1 MVGYVELSVTMK
13 PHPDLTGILISREG
27 LVYTTRKNSGGSV
40 TNPKLLSGTIDRL
53 GYRVFSFT
61 EGKRKGH
68 RLVAE
73 TYIENPHNLPMVN
86 HIDEN
91 KLNNS
96 VDNLEWCDHTYNSQY
111 SLCKNTYLVENI
123 NTGIVHQV
131 KSLQRFIIEK
141 GLNQDLYIT
150 YKNPNYTQCKGYKV
164 VEIFPS

>member
-1 MVGYVELSVTMK
+1 MK
-13 PHPDLTGILISREG
+13 EHPTLPGILISQEG

-53 GYRVFSFT
+53 GYRIFSFS

-73 TYIENPHNLPMVN
+73 TYIENPHNLPMIN

-96 VDNLEWCDHTYNSQY
+96 VENLEWCDHTYNSQY

-123 NTGIVHQV
+123 KTGTIHQV

-141 GLNQDLYIT
+141 GLNRDLYKT
-150 YKNPNYTQCKGYKV
+150 FENPKYTQCKGYKV
-164 VEIFPS
+164 IEIIRS